1 MSHLV
6 PCLSCHRHVLVVEE
20 RCPFCGAERSPEL
33 RASSPPA
40 LPKRRLG
47 RAALFTFGATLVG
60 GACGDVVTTNDSG
73 ADGPKDAQTGAAGSS
88 GGAGTTGAGGKGGT
102 TGAGG
107 AGGTTGQAGTTG
119 AGGTGIA
126 PPYGIAP
133 LYGVPATTD
142 GGNNK

>member
-6 PCLSCHRHVLVVEE
+6 PCLSCHRHVLVAED

-33 RASSPPA
+33 RAAAPPA

-60 GACGDVVTTNDSG
+60 AACGDVTSSP
-73 ADGPKDAQTGAAGSS
+73 DGGVDAQGDSSTGAAGTS
-88 GGAGTTGAGGKGGT
+88 GGAGRGG
-102 TGAGG
+102 
-107 AGGTTGQAGTTG
+107 GGTTGQAGTTG
-119 AGGTGIA
+119 GAGTSGSAGTGIA

-133 LYGVPATTD
+133 LYGVPATD
-142 GGNNK
+142 GGNK